1 MKGQID
7 LTEADSVRKSQ
18 ATSDIQKT
26 AQDLLKNTFT
36 SEPDKQLLNSDLAKI
51 IEAKTEKSVNSA
63 VKALNATISDT
74 QKHNKPAADKA
85 KAEAEKK
92 AIAEAKVTAE
102 KAEADRKAAEKAE
115 ADRQAAEAAQTVQ
128 AQAASAANINNTAAN
143 KWAIENGYNWHNR
156 KGHSTVIPPGGSLP
170 PGYHWQ
176 VP

>member
-1 MKGQID
+1 VKGQID

-85 KAEAEKK
+85 KA
-92 AIAEAKVTAE
+92 
-102 KAEADRKAAEKAE
+102 
-115 ADRQAAEAAQTVQ
+115 DRQAAEAAQTVQ

>member
-85 KAEAEKK
+85 KA
-92 AIAEAKVTAE
+92 
-102 KAEADRKAAEKAE
+102 
-115 ADRQAAEAAQTVQ
+115 DRQAEKLHKLYRPKQHQQRILTIQ
-128 AQAASAANINNTAAN
+128 LQINGRLKMVIIGITA
-143 KWAIENGYNWHNR
+143 K
-156 KGHSTVIPPGGSLP
+156 VIVLLFHLEVVYPQDITGRSLKS
-170 PGYHWQ
+170 
-176 VP
+176 